1 MNIEKSQLIRGAES
15 DFVFIVGLEVHA
27 QVRSKSKLFSS
38 ASTQFG
44 AEPNSNVS
52 FIDAG
57 MPGMLP
63 VVNSFCIEQAVKT
76 GLGINAEINLIS
88 RFDRKNYFY
97 PDLPQG
103 YQISQLYEP
112 VVGKGKI
119 SIQTEEK
126 LQKEV
131 GIERI
136 HLEQD
141 AGKSIHDM
149 DPTTSFVDLNRTGIA
164 LMEIVSKPEINSP
177 FEAVEYIKKLR
188 LIMRYLETCDGN
200 MQEGSLRADVN
211 VSVCEVNTF
220 QNFRK
225 TGNYDLLGTRCEIK
239 NMNSLKFIQQAI
251 NFEAR
256 RQIKLIESGKQVEQE
271 TRLYDPNK
279 NETRPLRSKEDAH
292 DYRYFP
298 DPDLLPVN
306 LSQEQIDKIKPLV
319 GELPQDKLNK
329 YVDNYS
335 LEKDIAKII
344 IAEKQNANLFEKM
357 ISESTVKPKFIAAW
371 LVGDIFA
378 FIKENNLEVNS
389 LNDKTKD
396 ITDLLRLISDDVISN
411 KAGKEIL
418 PKVLNGEGK
427 PSELVK
433 ELGLEQV
440 SDSGELEKIID
451 EALVGEEENILK
463 FQGGSDRVL
472 GYFVGKCL
480 KATKGKGNPKLIYKI
495 LLERLKK

>member
-1 MNIEKSQLIRGAES
+1 MY
-15 DFVFIVGLEVHA
+15 
-27 QVRSKSKLFSS
+27 
-38 ASTQFG
+38 
-44 AEPNSNVS
+44 
-52 FIDAG
+52 ID
-57 MPGMLP
+57 
-63 VVNSFCIEQAVKT
+63 V
-76 GLGINAEINLIS
+76 
-88 RFDRKNYFY
+88 
-97 PDLPQG
+97 
-103 YQISQLYEP
+103 
-112 VVGKGKI
+112 
-119 SIQTEEK
+119 
-126 LQKEV
+126 
-131 GIERI
+131 
-136 HLEQD
+136 
-141 AGKSIHDM
+141 
-149 DPTTSFVDLNRTGIA
+149 
-164 LMEIVSKPEINSP
+164 
-177 FEAVEYIKKLR
+177 
-188 LIMRYLETCDGN
+188 CDGN

-211 VSVCEVNTF
+211 LSV
-220 QNFRK
+220 RK
-225 TGNYDLLGTRCEIK
+225 KGQELGTRCEIK
-239 NMNSLKFIQQAI
+239 NLNSFKFIKQAI
-251 NFEAR
+251 EYEFQ
-256 RQIKLIESGKQVEQE
+256 RQINIIDGGGEIEQNTMLFDTSTGE
-271 TRLYDPNK
+271 TRAM
-279 NETRPLRSKEDAH
+279 RSKEFSH

-329 YVDNYS
+329 YLDNYS
-335 LEKDIAKII
+335 LDKDIAKII

-357 ISESTVKPKFIAAW
+357 ISDSTVKPKFIAAW

-396 ITDLLRLISDDVISN
+396 ITDLLKLISDDVISN

-480 KATKGKGNPKLIYKI
+480 KATKGKGNPKLINKI